1 MSAVS
6 PELRRLLRIVL
17 AAVAGL
23 IAGVALGVAAVVV
36 AMQLAPPEAT
46 RPGADRWLMWVFL
59 GGFLAGL
66 VAMGLYDAAGARNR
80 GLQVAALT
88 VPFLAG
94 IALAVLGV
102 ANYPLG
108 SGLTCVGA

>member
-1 MSAVS
+1 
-6 PELRRLLRIVL
+6 
-17 AAVAGL
+17 
-23 IAGVALGVAAVVV
+23 
-36 AMQLAPPEAT
+36 
-46 RPGADRWLMWVFL
+46 
-59 GGFLAGL
+59 
-66 VAMGLYDAAGARNR
+66 MGLYDAVGARNR
-80 GLQVAALT
+80 GLQMAALT